1 MTQDK
6 VNKILGT
13 EPPVALIVG
22 ASSGMGKELARQMV
36 QEGYHVAVVA
46 RRQNLLD
53 ELVEELNHDRE
64 KPVAFAFAH
73 DVTHYDEVPDL
84 FERITNTMRG
94 MDVVVFAAGIMP
106 DVGLENFDFET
117 YRKIIDVNVLGAMA
131 WLNQAASR
139 FVHTGHGTIVG
150 ISSVAGDRGRQGNP
164 PYATSKAALTTYL
177 ESLRNRLASH
187 GVHVVTIK
195 PGPVHTPMTAHLPKL
210 PLPIHADKAAQL
222 IVKAIAKKR
231 GEVYVPG
238 RWRPIMAIIR
248 NIPSFIFRRM
258 KF

>member
-6 VNKILGT
+6 VNKILGS

-22 ASSGMGKELARQMV
+22 ASSGMGKELARQLV

-46 RRQNLLD
+46 RRQALLD
-53 ELVEELNHDRE
+53 ELVGELNENRE
-64 KPVAFAFAH
+64 KPVAHAFVH
-73 DVTHYDEVPDL
+73 DVTNYEEVPDL

-94 MDVVVFAAGIMP
+94 MDVIVFSAGIMP
-106 DVGLENFDFET
+106 DIGSEDYDFAS

-131 WLNQAASR
+131 WLNQAAAR

-150 ISSVAGDRGRQGNP
+150 ISSVAGDRGRRGNP
-164 PYATSKAALTTYL
+164 PYAASKAALTTYL
-177 ESLRNRLASH
+177 ESLRNRLAPH
-187 GVHVVTIK
+187 GVHVVTVK

-210 PLPIHADKAAQL
+210 PLPIQADKAAQL
-222 IVKAIAKKR
+222 IAKAIAKQR

-258 KF
+258 SF